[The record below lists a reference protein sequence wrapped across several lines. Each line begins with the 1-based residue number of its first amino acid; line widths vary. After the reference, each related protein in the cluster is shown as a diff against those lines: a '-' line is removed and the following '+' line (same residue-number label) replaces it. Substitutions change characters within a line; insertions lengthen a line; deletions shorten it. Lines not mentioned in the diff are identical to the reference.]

1 MDPIVIGIAGG
12 SASGKS
18 SIAKKLKECY
28 RETNSVAIIR
38 MDDYYN
44 DQTDVPMEQRL
55 NTNYDHPFAF
65 DMELLVSDIQK
76 LKNREAIKKP
86 VYDFMNHTRSQFYE
100 DLMPSDVIVVEGLMT
115 LDNDSLREM
124 LDIKVF
130 VDTEADVRFIRR
142 LKRDV
147 NQRGRE
153 MDHVIEQYV
162 STVRVMH
169 DQFVE
174 PSKRHADII
183 IPEGAHNTVAID
195 LLTTKISSIINS
207 SVL

>member
-28 RETNSVAIIR
+28 KETNSVAIIR

-100 DLMPSDVIVVEGLMT
+100 DLMPSDVIVVEGLMA

>member
-1 MDPIVIGIAGG
+1 
-12 SASGKS
+12 
-18 SIAKKLKECY
+18 
-28 RETNSVAIIR
+28 
-38 MDDYYN
+38 
-44 DQTDVPMEQRL
+44 
-55 NTNYDHPFAF
+55 
-65 DMELLVSDIQK
+65 
-76 LKNREAIKKP
+76 
-86 VYDFMNHTRSQFYE
+86 
-100 DLMPSDVIVVEGLMT
+100 MPSDVIVVEGLMT

>member
-28 RETNSVAIIR
+28 KETNSVAIIR

-86 VYDFMNHTRSQFYE
+86 VYD
-100 DLMPSDVIVVEGLMT
+100 L
-115 LDNDSLREM
+115 
-124 LDIKVF
+124 
-130 VDTEADVRFIRR
+130 
-142 LKRDV
+142 
-147 NQRGRE
+147 
-153 MDHVIEQYV
+153 
-162 STVRVMH
+162 
-169 DQFVE
+169 
-174 PSKRHADII
+174 
-183 IPEGAHNTVAID
+183 
-195 LLTTKISSIINS
+195 
-207 SVL
+207 